1 MKITGT
7 TVFEKKDI
15 RKKRAYKK
23 KTKVGVKKKTP
34 TIAMDHSKEKELFC
48 NEILDLTNDVDLE
61 ALQVEQEGLVKLG
74 PKARQDLRVEV
85 VSDILRGNKD
95 LGRKLSPLK
104 RPKVKLKKGGK
115 SLCILFSDWHYGK
128 VIKTKSGT
136 TIYNSAIAHKRIAE
150 ELVPQIV
157 ANIHK
162 VGASKDVEE
171 VVIVL
176 AGDMVDNDIIYDTQ
190 RFHIDSGVAEQFH
203 GLSRAIMDMIFMV
216 KTEFTIMGYKDMPI
230 RLECLTGNHGR
241 SGKTSDIPVCSWD
254 VALYSSLDLAI
265 RCSSLKNVDLNF
277 SLEEFSVFDIRGHRA
292 LIVHQAPPQGET
304 PSAKKKFGGWYEIF
318 DYDLLMYGHLHHWG
332 VSCYNGR
339 PLLMNGSLCGYDE
352 FAIGLGVRDDWS
364 QLMWTVSDE
373 KPLDALLSM
382 SRVG

>member
-7 TVFEKKDI
+7 SVFKKKDI

-23 KTKVGVKKKTP
+23 KAKKGVKKKVP
-34 TIAMDHSKEKELFC
+34 TIAMDSDKEEERFC
-48 NEILDLTNDVDLE
+48 NEILDLTEEVDLE
-61 ALQVEQEGLVKLG
+61 TLEMEQAGLVKLG
-74 PKARQDLRVEV
+74 PTKRKELRVEV
-85 VSDILRGNKD
+85 VSDILKGNKE
-95 LGRKLSPLK
+95 LGKSLKPLST
-104 RPKVKLKKGGK
+104 PKIKLKKEGK
-115 SLCILFSDWHYGK
+115 SLCLLFSDWHYGK
-128 VIKTKSGT
+128 VIKTKSGSM
-136 TIYNSAIAHKRIAE
+136 IYNSEIAHKRIAE
-150 ELVPQIV
+150 ELVPQVV
-157 ANIHK
+157 ANIRK
-162 VGASKDVEE
+162 VGASKEIDE
-171 VVIVL
+171 VIIVL

-190 RFHIDSGVAEQFH
+190 RFQIDSGVAEQFH

-216 KTEFTIMGYKDMPI
+216 KSEFKGLGYKDVPI

-241 SGKTSDIPVCSWD
+241 SGKSSDIPVCSWD

-265 RCSSLKNVDLNF
+265 RMSSLKNVDLNF
-277 SLEEFSVFDIRGHRA
+277 SLEEFSIFEVRNHRA

-318 DYDLLMYGHLHHWG
+318 DYDLMMYGHLHHWG

-364 QLMWTVSDE
+364 QLMWTVSDD
-373 KPLDALLSM
+373 KPVDALLSM